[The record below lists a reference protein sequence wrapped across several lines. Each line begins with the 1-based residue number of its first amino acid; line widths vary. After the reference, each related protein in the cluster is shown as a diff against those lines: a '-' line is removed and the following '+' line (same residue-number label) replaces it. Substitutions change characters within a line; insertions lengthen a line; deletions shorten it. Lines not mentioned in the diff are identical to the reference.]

1 MCIAQYRD
9 HRPTKVRQ
17 PLTCVGDARAR
28 PFSRRRVF
36 DFMGYEGWD
45 YMPSSS
51 LILEY
56 DYVAVSLNDAGCGSQ
71 KEILF
76 AKAFPKKR
84 VGNTVI
90 EKTDMGFCEYGGEQ
104 LGAGADPTDPSAC
117 FAGETEQAG
126 TYLNPKP
133 TSRTWAVYD
142 LMLDIGLEV
151 GTQDGRRHKIH
162 GESELIWTG
171 DMEWY
176 DPPRQRPPQRPRS
189 RRPRT

>member
-1 MCIAQYRD
+1 LCIAQYRD

-76 AKAFPKKR
+76 AKDFPKKR
-84 VGNTVI
+84 VGHTVI

-117 FAGETEQAG
+117 FAGETEKAG

-151 GTQDGRRHKIH
+151 DETGRRHRIH
-162 GESELIWTG
+162 GESELAWTG
-171 DMEWY
+171 DRAWY
-176 DPPRQRPPQRPRS
+176 DPHVTGFEDS
-189 RRPRT
+189 KRTGISFGK